1 MKRMLSPRRWED
13 RADLATR
20 LAPRAF
26 ARPWG
31 RAVLPHLFAGF
42 ARPGETIGE
51 IWHQDEG
58 PDECRLLVK
67 HLFTA
72 ERLSIQVHPDA
83 LHAAAR
89 SLPCGKDEAWL
100 VLDAE
105 PGAVIGLGL
114 RRPVAADALREAAL
128 DGSIEQLIDW
138 RPVAAGDVLACP
150 GGTIHAIG
158 GGITLIEVQQNLDL
172 TYRLYDYGRPRPL
185 HLDEAVAVA
194 VAGPAPRAPGSRPLG
209 DGRELLLAGDSFVI
223 ERWRP
228 DTPAR
233 VDGSATELL
242 LIPLADGG
250 RLDGVSLRPGEVWRV
265 PALSAL
271 EPAGGLDLLVAYAG
285 SAARAD
291 LLR

>member
-13 RADLATR
+13 RTDLATR

-31 RAVLPHLFAGF
+31 RAALPHLFAGF
-42 ARPGETIGE
+42 APPGETIGE
-51 IWHQDEG
+51 IWHQDQDPG
-58 PDECRLLVK
+58 DCRLLVK

-72 ERLSIQVHPDA
+72 ELLSVQVHPDA
-83 LHAAAR
+83 RHAEAR
-89 SLPCGKDEAWL
+89 GLPCGKDEAWL
-100 VLDAE
+100 ILDAE

-114 RRPVAADALREAAL
+114 KRQVSADELREAAC

-150 GGTIHAIG
+150 GGTIHVIG

-172 TYRLYDYGRPRPL
+172 TYRLYDYGRPREL
-185 HLDEAVAVA
+185 HLDDAVEVA
-194 VAGPAPRAPGSRPLG
+194 IAGPAPTAPEARPLG
-209 DGRELLLAGDSFVI
+209 EGRELLLAGDSFVL
-223 ERWRP
+223 ERWRLAAS
-228 DTPAR
+228 AR
-233 VDGSATELL
+233 IDGTATELL

-250 RLDGVSLRPGEVWRV
+250 RLDGAPLGAGEVWRV
-265 PALSAL
+265 PGVSSL
-271 EPAGGLDLLVAYAG
+271 EPSEGLDLLVAYAG
-285 SAARAD
+285 SEVRGD